1 MMTKKE
7 MEGMYDTLLS
17 IPGMNDQVKV
27 DLKLSRKEVLL
38 LSQAIERGVGLS
50 QSSEN
55 LLIDFASKESIDA
68 LALLAEQC
76 LEKAGITES
85 SKKLNLLVGNQK

>member
-7 MEGMYDTLLS
+7 MEGVYDTLLS
-17 IPGMNDQVKV
+17 IPGMNVEVKL
-27 DLKLSRKEVLL
+27 DLKMTRKDVLL
-38 LSQAIERGVGLS
+38 LSQAIERGVGLNAG
-50 QSSEN
+50 SEN
-55 LLIDFASKESIDA
+55 LLIDFASKESIEA

-85 SKKLNLLVGNQK
+85 SKKLNLLVSNQK